1 MLGESLQAAYFP
13 SVNHNVIVVSDKG
26 VSRAARQPLLMAK
39 NKEKPSYYGTREA

>member
-13 SVNHNVIVVSDKG
+13 SVIHNVIVVSDKG

-39 NKEKPSYYGTREA
+39 NREQPSYYGTREA